1 MIKTIAIKLLTAMVF
16 VVAAGVT
23 VKDMPASERK
33 EFMKWGL
40 IVTASFLTAV
50 ASLYFIAVLF

>member
-1 MIKTIAIKLLTAMVF
+1 MIVITLLLAMVF
-16 VVAAGVT
+16 VVAGLT
-23 VKDMPASERK
+23 VKDMPVSELK

-50 ASLYFIAVLF
+50 ASLFFLFILFMFC